1 MIFTDLPLG
10 SALYRGHDPRWAVAP
25 TSGAGAAKAGGR
37 FNRPGIEA
45 SYLSMD
51 ETTALRE
58 YQQTSALLPPCTI
71 CSYVVVLT
79 GLVDLRKLHTGAPWD
94 DLWQDWS
101 EDWRHLWFD
110 LKVEPPS
117 WVLSDMVRA
126 AGSSGIIFPS
136 MVLPGGV
143 NLVLFPDLF
152 GPGEKV
158 DVHDDQGKLPVDQ
171 SSWPI

>member
-1 MIFTDLPLG
+1 LIFTDLPLG
-10 SALYRGHDPRWAVAP
+10 SVVYRGHDPRWAVAP

-45 SYLSMD
+45 LYLSLDAM
-51 ETTALRE
+51 TALLE

-71 CSYVVVLT
+71 CSYVVVLS

-94 DLWQDWS
+94 GLWQDWP
-101 EDWRHLWFD
+101 EDWRHLAFD

-117 WVLSDMVRA
+117 WVLSDMVRGA
-126 AGSSGIIFPS
+126 RSPGIIFPS
-136 MVLPGGV
+136 MVNSGGV

-152 GPGEKV
+152 GPGEQV
-158 DVHDDQGKLPVDQ
+158 DVQDDQGKLPVNQ